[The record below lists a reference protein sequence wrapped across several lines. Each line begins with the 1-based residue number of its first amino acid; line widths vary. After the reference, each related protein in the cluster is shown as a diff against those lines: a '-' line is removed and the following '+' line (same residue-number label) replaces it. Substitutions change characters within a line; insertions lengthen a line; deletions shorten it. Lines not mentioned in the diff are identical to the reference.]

1 MAVTK
6 FNVDGQFLNREL
18 GTLEFNRRVL
28 AQAQDQQVPLLE
40 RLRFLCITTTN
51 LDEFFE
57 VRVAGLKELIEAGS
71 SLSGVE
77 QLSPQELLFEVNQ
90 KAARLIADQYECF
103 NKQLV
108 PAFQEQGIRFVRR
121 DDLNEKQQEWVR
133 DYAKYSVAPILS
145 PLALDPS
152 HPFPRILNKSLNFL
166 VQLEGKD
173 AFGRNCDLAVV
184 QAPRSLPRIIKL
196 PPEISDGHNDFLFL
210 SSIMHKH
217 MGFLFPGM
225 KVKASYQFRVTRNSH
240 LFVDPEEVDDLLTAL
255 AGELAGRRYGD
266 AVRLEVADNCPEDL
280 TQYLLDRFGLGQQ
293 DVYLVNGPVNINR
306 LHAIYDLVDRPDLKY
321 PPFLASIPSSLA
333 PGVNKFHAIAQQD
346 ILLHHPYESFAPVV
360 ELLRDAAADPNV
372 LAIKQTLYRTGAD
385 SAVVD
390 ALVAAAKTGKE
401 VTVVVELRARFDE
414 ADNINLASRLQEAGA
429 HLVYGV
435 VGYKTHAKMCLII
448 RREER
453 KLQKYAHLGTGNYHP
468 RTARTYTDYGLLTCD
483 ARITGDVAKVFMQLT
498 SLGKF
503 KNLKELLQA
512 PFTLHK
518 TVLKKIKA
526 LAKLAGAGQQTRIV
540 AKLNSLMEQEVID
553 SLYAA
558 SQAGVEIE
566 LIVRGPCGLR
576 PGVPGLSD
584 NIRVRSIIGRFLEHA
599 RVFCFESAD
608 ETEVYLSSAD
618 WMERNFFK
626 RVETCFPVI
635 NPSIKSRLVND
646 LEIQLQDNCQAWSLQ
661 PDGKYLRC
669 TPNSDPPISAQDRL
683 LSSHSK
689 S

>member
-1 MAVTK
+1 MAAPELTISRH
-6 FNVDGQFLNREL
+6 FLSREL

-28 AQAQDQQVPLLE
+28 AQAEDETIPLLE
-40 RLRFLCITTTN
+40 RLRFLCITSTN

-57 VRVAGLKELIEAGS
+57 VRVAGLKELLEAGS
-71 SLSGVE
+71 NLSGLE
-77 QLSPQELLFEVNQ
+77 RLSPQELLFEINQ
-90 KAARLIADQYECF
+90 KAARLIANQYACF
-103 NKQLV
+103 NNQLV
-108 PAFQEQGIRFVRR
+108 PAFQEQGIRFIPRN
-121 DDLNEKQQEWVR
+121 DLNDKQQEWVR
-133 DYAKYSVAPILS
+133 DYAKHSVAPILS

-166 VQLEGKD
+166 VKLEGKD

-225 KVKASYQFRVTRNSH
+225 DVKASYQFRVTRNSH

-266 AVRLEVADNCPEDL
+266 AVRLEVADRCPEDL
-280 TQYLLDRFGLGQQ
+280 MRYLLDRFGLGQQ

-306 LHAIYDLVDRPDLKY
+306 LSAIYDLVDRPDLKY
-321 PPFLASIPSSLA
+321 PPFLPRVPSALT
-333 PGVNKFHAIAQQD
+333 PGVNKFHAIAKQD

-360 ELLRDAAADPNV
+360 ELLRDAATDPNV

-385 SAVVD
+385 SAIVD
-390 ALVAAAKTGKE
+390 ALVAAAKAGKE

-448 RREER
+448 RREEN
-453 KLQKYAHLGTGNYHP
+453 KLQRYVHLGTGNYHP
-468 RTARTYTDYGLLTCD
+468 RTARAYTDYGLLTCD
-483 ARITGDVAKVFMQLT
+483 SRITNDVAKVFMQLT

-518 TVLKKIKA
+518 MVLRQIEDTIK
-526 LAKLAGAGQQTRIV
+526 LAKTGQETRII
-540 AKLNSLMEQEVID
+540 AKLNSLVEQEIID
-553 SLYAA
+553 TLYSA

-566 LIVRGPCGLR
+566 LIVRGPCSLR

-584 NIRVRSIIGRFLEHA
+584 NIQVRSIIGRFLEHA
-599 RVFCFESAD
+599 RIYCFQNED
-608 ETEVYLSSAD
+608 ETNMYLSSAD
-618 WMERNFFK
+618 WMARNFFK
-626 RVETCFPVI
+626 RVEICFPI
-635 NPSIKSRLVND
+635 KNKSIKKRLVND
-646 LEIQLQDNCQAWSLQ
+646 LEIQLQDNCQAWFLQ
-661 PDGKYLRC
+661 PDGKYIRSV
-669 TPNSDPPISAQDRL
+669 PNGEPPLSAQDKL
-683 LSSHSK
+683 LGFSSN
-689 S
+689 